1 MTVDTS
7 DPNRPRIYFT
17 KGQEIWAMD
26 LEGCQCWKITM
37 VPAILGKRI
46 VSLTVDGEFV
56 YWIITTKDNAQIY
69 QAEKGSG
76 AVVSQVKAPGS
87 KHILA
92 YSSVLQP
99 FPDKAYLSLA
109 SEWVE
114 ATILNAS
121 NTSLT
126 LKLPPVK
133 TNLTWHGITS
143 STPTYLVYYTE
154 ANRTNNHNRKHRM
167 LCPGQFFINATVLS
181 DTNLHI
187 FWTESSR
194 PSGPKESVRYQL
206 LMSHLAPIPETPLR
220 QGDFPNAR
228 LALLVTNLSG
238 GQLYVLKV
246 LACRS
251 EEMCCTESHA
261 VTVNMIDTPEK
272 PFALVPDNTSLQL
285 DWKAPSNVNL
295 TRFWFE
301 LQKEDF

>member
-1 MTVDTS
+1 M
-7 DPNRPRIYFT
+7 
-17 KGQEIWAMD
+17 
-26 LEGCQCWKITM
+26 
-37 VPAILGKRI
+37 
-46 VSLTVDGEFV
+46 SLNICFCLF
-56 YWIITTKDNAQIY
+56 Q
-69 QAEKGSG
+69 
-76 AVVSQVKAPGS
+76 
-87 KHILA
+87 
-92 YSSVLQP
+92 
-99 FPDKAYLSLA
+99 
-109 SEWVE
+109 
-114 ATILNAS
+114 
-121 NTSLT
+121 
-126 LKLPPVK
+126 
-133 TNLTWHGITS
+133 
-143 STPTYLVYYTE
+143 
-154 ANRTNNHNRKHRM
+154 
-167 LCPGQFFINATVLS
+167 CPGQFFINATVLS

-246 LACRS
+246 LRGCVSWELLVIIVTHIFWRDQFFFLNKKVLACRS

-301 LQKEDF
+301 LQKEDFWCKSLFYDVQ